1 MVKKILL
8 LIVWLIPILT
18 FSQNSDTSLVKHY
31 RLDFAIPDQP
41 AFSIMGGTP
50 SDILRPSNTK
60 ELSASI
66 SEFYNGG
73 SLIIPKSFA
82 LEGAPFLI
90 AKSNKLTLEDFDKNK
105 ILYSL
110 RISIGTGSET
120 IEGNTR
126 MNLAVGARV
135 TLFDKGDLKSDIKY
149 RKELWELTSKELDLE
164 TLYKNE
170 FIQSQDTPLMMII
183 TDSTLN
189 EKMKE
194 YIALKKEEYEK
205 KEKPFLKK
213 LKETKEKYKK
223 ENWNKQK
230 MDLAYAFMGSAPD
243 SLLKSLKSSKHA
255 AWMTYANPVGKWGQL
270 LLGINYNHVMA
281 DSIDSSTNETVNF
294 NYNVASLISRL
305 YVGSNKFKGFVEAQY
320 KYEGAFE
327 TNNYLVNAGSE
338 ININNG
344 IWLILTIGI
353 TQNDFSNEVSKPSLL
368 TGFNFRFALPEK

>member
-1 MVKKILL
+1 MSKKILL

-18 FSQNSDTSLVKHY
+18 ISQNSDTSLVKHY

-90 AKSNKLTLEDFDKNK
+90 ARSNKLTLKEFDENK

-120 IEGNTR
+120 IEGNSK
-126 MNLAVGARV
+126 MNLAIGARV
-135 TLFDKGDLKSDIKY
+135 TLFDKGDLKSDKSYRNDLWDTLAKEVGIDNVFKKEFLLIRNLTISDIGESPELEAEMEAFIKEKKGEY
-149 RKELWELTSKELDLE
+149 FVTTLKELKE
-164 TLYKNE
+164 
-170 FIQSQDTPLMMII
+170 
-183 TDSTLN
+183 
-189 EKMKE
+189 
-194 YIALKKEEYEK
+194 A
-205 KEKPFLKK
+205 
-213 LKETKEKYKK
+213 YKK

-255 AWMTYANPVGKWGQL
+255 AWLTYANPVGKWGQL
-270 LLGINYNHVMA
+270 LLGINYNHVLA
-281 DSIDSSTNETVNF
+281 DSIDASTNETVNF
-294 NYNVASLISRL
+294 NYNVASLISRI
-305 YVGSNKFKGFVEAQY
+305 YAGSNKFKGFLEVQY

-327 TNNYLVNAGSE
+327 TNNYLVNAGAE

-344 IWLILTIGI
+344 IWLILTAGI
-353 TQNDFSNEVSKPSLL
+353 NQYNFSNEDSKPSLI

>member
-170 FIQSQDTPLMMII
+170 CKFNHKLTKS
-183 TDSTLN
+183 
-189 EKMKE
+189 
-194 YIALKKEEYEK
+194 IAE
-205 KEKPFLKK
+205 FH
-213 LKETKEKYKK
+213 
-223 ENWNKQK
+223 Q
-230 MDLAYAFMGSAPD
+230 
-243 SLLKSLKSSKHA
+243 
-255 AWMTYANPVGKWGQL
+255 
-270 LLGINYNHVMA
+270 NY
-281 DSIDSSTNETVNF
+281 F
-294 NYNVASLISRL
+294 
-305 YVGSNKFKGFVEAQY
+305 
-320 KYEGAFE
+320 
-327 TNNYLVNAGSE
+327 
-338 ININNG
+338 
-344 IWLILTIGI
+344 
-353 TQNDFSNEVSKPSLL
+353 
-368 TGFNFRFALPEK
+368 